1 MEKYQKNIKEFLTD
15 VSYIV
20 PVILIA
26 ILSFGYVITHES
38 INVDTLSADR
48 YFENGEL
55 IAQGRIGAVL
65 IHKIF
70 DIMEF
75 NPFFVDFIAVIFL
88 VLTAITFCMLFKE
101 ITKNQIPKI
110 AYLIF
115 SGFFISYPLIH
126 EIFVY
131 TPSSLSV
138 GLGFFLIAI
147 SLIGMYEFTKT
158 SKIRYVFMACF
169 ATFLA
174 VGLYES
180 FAPVYLCGMLITFIL
195 EGIYQEEEVKFVKLF
210 KKGIIYI
217 LVLGVAVG
225 FAILIPNICQD
236 ILGIEPSQNAAK
248 AILYKTLGIK
258 EGLRNVK
265 DTIVLKYG
273 IAAIY
278 YLPITMYAIA
288 VIICIAFLVASL
300 WKKKKRWLSLCY
312 FGLILSTM
320 ILSII
325 QGVAS
330 PYRTCQ
336 VFPLFVSCI
345 FLLLTCQVKKIK
357 GLKALKNLIIFLF
370 FIMIFFQA
378 KDLHKWF
385 YLNERRY
392 QYEKNLAIQVGEELE
407 KNYNLEKPVVF
418 VINRDIPE
426 DIKEEIYVKNDT
438 WQAELVKNL
447 AEIFHIETTGWGKG
461 KYLLKINETNVA
473 SYLTWAVEAFGEP
486 NTEVLKF
493 FHYLGYELKQGNV
506 DMYLKAR
513 ANMKNQPTFP
523 REGSIIEKEE
533 YIIVNL

>member
-138 GLGFFLIAI
+138 GLGFFLTAI

-174 VGLYES
+174 IGLYES

-195 EGIYQEEEVKFVKLF
+195 EGIYQKQEVKFLELF
-210 KKGIIYI
+210 KKGMIYI
-217 LVLGVAVG
+217 LVLGVAIG
-225 FAILIPNICQD
+225 FSIVIPKICQN
-236 ILGIEPSQNAAK
+236 IYQIEPSERAAKTIQYEKLGIEK
-248 AILYKTLGIK
+248 
-258 EGLRNVK
+258 GLKNVK
-265 DTIVLKYG
+265 DTIILKYG

-278 YLPITMYAIA
+278 YLPITMYATAMIT
-288 VIICIAFLVASL
+288 CIFFLVASL

-312 FGLILSTM
+312 FGLILSTI

-336 VFPLFVSCI
+336 VFPLFVSFI
-345 FLLLTCQVKKIK
+345 FLLLTCQVKRIK
-357 GLKALKNLIIFLF
+357 GLNILKNFIIFLF

-392 QYEKNLAIQVGEELE
+392 QYEKNLAIQVGDELE

-418 VINRDIPE
+418 AIDRDIPE
-426 DIKEEIYVKNDT
+426 DIKEEIYIQNNT
-438 WQAELVKNL
+438 WQGEQAKKM
-447 AEIFHIETTGWGKG
+447 AEIFHIETSGWGKG

-493 FHYLGYELKQGNV
+493 FSYLGYELKQGNV
-506 DMYLKAR
+506 DMYLEAR
-513 ANMKNQPTFP
+513 ENMKNQPAFP
-523 REGSIIEKEE
+523 KQGSIIEREE
-533 YIIVNL
+533 YIIVHL

>member
-1 MEKYQKNIKEFLTD
+1 MEKYQKSFKEFLTD

-26 ILSFGYVITHES
+26 ILSFGFVLTHES
-38 INVDTLSADR
+38 VNVDTLSAER

-101 ITKNQIPKI
+101 ITKNQIPQI
-110 AYLIF
+110 AYPIF

-236 ILGIEPSQNAAK
+236 ILGIEPSQNAEK
-248 AILYKTLGIK
+248 AILYKTLGIR
-258 EGLRNVK
+258 EGLQK
-265 DTIVLKYG
+265 LGETILLKYG

-312 FGLILSTM
+312 FGLILSTI

-336 VFPLFVSCI
+336 VFPLFVSFI

-357 GLKALKNLIIFLF
+357 GRKVLKNFIIFVF
-370 FIMIFFQA
+370 FMMIFFQA

-407 KNYNLEKPVVF
+407 RNYNLEKPVVF

-438 WQAELVKNL
+438 WQAELAKNL
-447 AEIFHIETTGWGKG
+447 AEIFHIEETSWGKG

-506 DMYLKAR
+506 DMYLEAR
-513 ANMKNQPTFP
+513 ENMKNQPVFP
-523 REGSIIEKEE
+523 KQGSIIEMEE
-533 YIIVNL
+533 CIIVHL